1 MLWSLSIG
9 CLLPLSVL
17 AGKFQESPLRA
28 RHAGHARSIQV
39 RNNTGKTKFTLTDFY
54 TGQSFLEYVPFDYEP

>member
-1 MLWSLSIG
+1 MRWSLSVTLG

-28 RHAGHARSIQV
+28 RHAGHARSIQA
-39 RNNTGKTKFTLTDFY
+39 RNNTGTTGQSNFTLTDFY
-54 TGQSFLEYVPFDYEP
+54 TGQSFLE